1 MTTVSSRGDCMNDSM
16 RMVVQVLWSLS
27 YQESEIESWR
37 AVTVKDAVMQDKL
50 RKIDCRVRELHDKSN
65 IPGLGVWLYAGG
77 YRASGDAGTDL
88 P

>member
-1 MTTVSSRGDCMNDSM
+1 M
-16 RMVVQVLWSLS
+16 
-27 YQESEIESWR
+27 
-37 AVTVKDAVMQDKL
+37 TVKDAVMQDKL